1 MDARAVVASAE
12 LVLVDFDGPLAR
24 LLPGERWL
32 ELSAQVRTR
41 AGELGGP
48 ELEQALE
55 GQPDHVQC
63 LRTAAGLAPELGLP
77 LADLVTRAELA
88 AACDIAPGPDAVV
101 FLEQCLE
108 RSAVAVITNNDPR
121 VVGLVLDRDRP
132 GLTDRLAAVLG
143 RVDDRLDDLKP
154 SPAML
159 FQALRTTGTQAG
171 AAVFLGDSVTDVEAG
186 RAAGVQVVGVAVEAD
201 RRQEL
206 LDAGAVA
213 VVPSV
218 ADLVRTDEPGGR

>member
-1 MDARAVVASAE
+1 VDARAVVISSE

-24 LLPGERWL
+24 LLPGRRWL
-32 ELSAQVRTR
+32 ELSAQVRAR

-48 ELEQALE
+48 ELEQAL
-55 GQPDHVQC
+55 GDQPDHVQC
-63 LRTAAGLAPELGLP
+63 LRTAAGIDPEVGLP
-77 LADLVTRAELA
+77 LADLVTRVELE
-88 AACDIAPGPDAVV
+88 AACEVAPGPDAVA

-108 RSAVAVITNNDPR
+108 RRAVAVITNNDPR
-121 VVGLVLDRDRP
+121 VVGLVLDRVRP
-132 GLTDRLAAVLG
+132 GLTGRLAAVLG

-159 FQALRTTGTQAG
+159 FQALRTTGTQAA

-186 RAAGVQVVGVAVEAD
+186 RAAGVRVVGVAVEAD

-206 LDAGAVA
+206 LAAGADA
-213 VVPSV
+213 VVASV
-218 ADLVRTDEPGGR
+218 TDLLCTDEPGGR